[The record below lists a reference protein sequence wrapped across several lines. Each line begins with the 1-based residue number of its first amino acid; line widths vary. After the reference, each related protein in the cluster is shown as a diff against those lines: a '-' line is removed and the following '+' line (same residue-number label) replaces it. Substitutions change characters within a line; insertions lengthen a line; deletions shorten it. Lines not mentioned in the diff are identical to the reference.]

1 MCSSHLTMSSNN
13 QGTATP
19 DSDLLARWPLPT
31 PDQAKDELLGEAIR
45 NMKLTGYRNLGFA
58 IVRGVLDTDSQHAWD
73 RCVTRIRQNALAY
86 LSYRRELLAPFLDFP
101 VLEQQQADSST
112 AAASIGLDEAREV
125 FARWRAQHVS
135 TTDARSMLPRF
146 NYFLYV
152 DKACL
157 DSLVQCET
165 WEMQNPE
172 IADLWTQGPPC
183 YVTLVQAE
191 LPPFVEEDLA
201 SIRRRAEVIAAA
213 NPHLADTVMQTVA
226 TVAAERAE
234 RAARG
239 GSIGLGG
246 SGEGAEPVT
255 ISVEGDEGEGEDE
268 GDSGSLYSDP
278 EMFNVQLNVLLELYD
293 RLHDRSSWDLWCVR
307 PPGVFRG

>member
-1 MCSSHLTMSSNN
+1 MSSDN
-13 QGTATP
+13 QGPATP
-19 DSDLLARWPLPT
+19 DADPLAKWPLPT
-31 PDQAKDELLGEAIR
+31 ADQAKDELLGETIL

-58 IVRGVLDTDSQHAWD
+58 IVRGVYDTDSQDAWD
-73 RCVTRIRQNALAY
+73 RCVARIRQKALAC

-101 VLEQQQADSST
+101 VLEQQQQQPDTS
-112 AAASIGLDEAREV
+112 AAAVASVSLDEAHKV
-125 FARWRAQHVS
+125 FARWRAQNVS

-226 TVAAERAE
+226 TVEARRAE

-239 GSIGLGG
+239 GSMGVGG
-246 SGEGAEPVT
+246 SGDGEEPVVT
-255 ISVEGDEGEGEDE
+255 SGEGNESEEGDES
-268 GDSGSLYSDP
+268 DSDSLYSDP
-278 EMFNVQLNVLLELYD
+278 ELFHVQVNVLLELYD
-293 RLHDRSSWDLWCVR
+293 RLHDRSSWNLWCVR